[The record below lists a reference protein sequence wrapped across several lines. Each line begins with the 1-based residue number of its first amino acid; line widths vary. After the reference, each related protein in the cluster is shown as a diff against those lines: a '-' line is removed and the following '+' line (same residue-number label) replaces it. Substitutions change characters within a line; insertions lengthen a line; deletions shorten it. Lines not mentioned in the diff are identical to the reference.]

1 MKIEPDEFFREVT
14 LRISSSLDVNEA
26 MDSLFEYMKAFFP
39 LDAMFLNYRESDDG
53 LYSIS
58 RVGDMPDILS
68 KDMSAPILLIDR
80 ATQTLFE
87 EEADRLNLRIGDVT
101 LVNRPW
107 PAFFQSYIARNKPE
121 LNEMPSAINLK
132 LSIQGEDLGEFG
144 MACYGENVFNYDHA
158 HLLQTVKEPISIA
171 MSNARRYRELLRLKD
186 ILADD
191 NRSMRQELERIS
203 GNQVIGAEFGLRQ
216 TMEMVRQVA
225 PLNNPI
231 LLLGETGTGKEV
243 IANAIHLASP
253 RRDKPMI
260 RVQCGAI
267 PDTLLDSELFGHE
280 KGAFTGAIGLKRGR
294 FERADGGTIFLDE
307 IGELTM
313 DAQVKLL
320 RVLQEHE
327 FERLGGTKT
336 LQADVRVITAT
347 NRNLERMVREGRF
360 REDLWYR
367 LNVFPIVLPS
377 LRERREDISSLTTYF
392 INRKAREI
400 GLPETPQL
408 GPGALAEL
416 EAYNWPG
423 NVRELQNV
431 VERALIISN
440 GRPLAFSHLVDAAAS
455 TSDDAPSF
463 SSLSV
468 MPNRQSV
475 KPLNQVVA
483 EHISLALKVARGQ
496 VEGKRG
502 ASAMLEVNP
511 STLRAKMRKL
521 AIPFGRDVEDY

>member
-1 MKIEPDEFFREVT
+1 
-14 LRISSSLDVNEA
+14 
-26 MDSLFEYMKAFFP
+26 
-39 LDAMFLNYRESDDG
+39 
-53 LYSIS
+53 
-58 RVGDMPDILS
+58 
-68 KDMSAPILLIDR
+68 
-80 ATQTLFE
+80 
-87 EEADRLNLRIGDVT
+87 
-101 LVNRPW
+101 
-107 PAFFQSYIARNKPE
+107 
-121 LNEMPSAINLK
+121 
-132 LSIQGEDLGEFG
+132 
-144 MACYGENVFNYDHA
+144 
-158 HLLQTVKEPISIA
+158 
-171 MSNARRYRELLRLKD
+171 
-186 ILADD
+186 
-191 NRSMRQELERIS
+191 MRQELERIS

-416 EAYNWPG
+416 EAY
-423 NVRELQNV
+423 
-431 VERALIISN
+431 
-440 GRPLAFSHLVDAAAS
+440 
-455 TSDDAPSF
+455 
-463 SSLSV
+463 
-468 MPNRQSV
+468 
-475 KPLNQVVA
+475 
-483 EHISLALKVARGQ
+483 
-496 VEGKRG
+496 
-502 ASAMLEVNP
+502 
-511 STLRAKMRKL
+511 KL
-521 AIPFGRDVEDY
+521 AGKCPGTTKCGGAGLDHQ